1 MAAAFHTTPNVQV
14 VAPEDSACYRSAVPI
29 GEKLRAT
36 PPTTP
41 FHVVLVE
48 PEIPPNTGAIART
61 CAATCARLHLVGEL
75 GFRLDA
81 HSVRRAG
88 LDYWH
93 LVELARHDDFDAFS
107 RANPSART
115 WFFSAGGRRSLFDAD
130 IRPGDAFVFGR
141 ESVGLP
147 PSLLEANAERVL
159 GIPTLGGV
167 RSLNLSNAVSI
178 VLYEAL
184 RRCGLLDEVFMAS
197 LPEVEPEA

>member
-1 MAAAFHTTPNVQV
+1 
-14 VAPEDSACYRSAVPI
+14 VPI
-29 GEKLRAT
+29 GEKLRAK
-36 PPTTP
+36 PTTKP

-61 CAATCARLHLVGEL
+61 CAATGARLHLVGTL
-75 GFRLDA
+75 GFKLDA
-81 HSVRRAG
+81 QSVRRAG

-93 LVELARHDDFDAFS
+93 LVDLRRHEDVAAFEAS
-107 RANPSART
+107 EPSART
-115 WFFSAGGRRSLFDAD
+115 WLFSASGRQSLFDAD
-130 IRPGDAFVFGR
+130 IQLGDTFVFGR

-147 PSLLEANAERVL
+147 HAMLAANPDRVL

-184 RRCGLLDEVFMAS
+184 RRCGALDEVFLEP
-197 LPEVEPEA
+197 LPDVAPEP